1 MAPPSISLF
10 GITPVSST
18 CTADVPFINITFG
31 TRTDLNGRTGSLAF
45 FDLNNILIETRPL
58 TYQAGT
64 TVQILYPGATVD
76 AQGNPTDWPGWMF
89 TGGFWVPDP
98 SDAAWRDGLRLV
110 FTLNGETATANVT
123 YPPETATCSANPP
136 PGPVP
141 SGVTTT
147 TTTLPAGGTTTT
159 LPGAVTTPPVPGA
172 PTPAPGPSV
181 LPTTGSDA
189 GGVAAMAVLIA
200 AAGSALLLITR
211 RRRTA

>member
-1 MAPPSISLF
+1 M
-10 GITPVSST
+10 
-18 CTADVPFINITFG
+18 PFINITFG
-31 TRTDLNGRTGSLAF
+31 TRTDLNGQIGSLAF
-45 FDLNNILIETRPL
+45 RDLNNILIETRTL
-58 TYQAGT
+58 TYQAGA

-89 TGGFWVPDP
+89 SGGFWVPDP
-98 SDAAWRDGLRLV
+98 SDAAWRDGLTLV
-110 FTLNGETATANVT
+110 YTLNGETATANVT

-141 SGVTTT
+141 SGANHHDHHG
-147 TTTLPAGGTTTT
+147 PWWRDDDDAPRRSHHA
-159 LPGAVTTPPVPGA
+159 PGAVTTPPVPGA
-172 PTPAPGPSV
+172 PTPAGVPPATPGPSV

-211 RRRTA
+211 RRRAT